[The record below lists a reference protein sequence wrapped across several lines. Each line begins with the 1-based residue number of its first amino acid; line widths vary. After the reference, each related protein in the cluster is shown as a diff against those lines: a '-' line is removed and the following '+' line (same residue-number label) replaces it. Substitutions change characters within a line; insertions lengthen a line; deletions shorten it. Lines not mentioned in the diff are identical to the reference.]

1 MREGGRRAFSL
12 GMAVLMA
19 TGSMG
24 AWAATTAQ
32 FDSTAVVQGTT
43 LAMNGSGT
51 RYRLMF
57 KVYDMA
63 LYLPRKVSGVDA
75 IINMEGPK
83 RLAFVA
89 QRDIAG
95 TDLGLAFIKGLQANN
110 ANDQVQRHTLSSTR
124 LIEIFSGKPKLVT
137 GDTFAMDYLPGKGT
151 QFYIQGQAQGA
162 PLGDAEFFS
171 MILRIWL
178 GPQAVEPNLKDALQ
192 GIVPRSTY

>member
-1 MREGGRRAFSL
+1 MRDGRRRAFSL
-12 GMAVLMA
+12 GMAALMA
-19 TGSMG
+19 TGG
-24 AWAATTAQ
+24 KAAWAVTTAQ
-32 FDSTAVVQGTT
+32 FEPTVAVQGTT
-43 LAMNGSGT
+43 LTMNGSGT

-63 LYLPRKVSGVDA
+63 LYLARKANGVDA

-95 TDLGLAFIKGLQANN
+95 TDLGVAFIKGLQANN

-124 LIEIFSGKPKLVT
+124 LIEIFSGKAKLAT

-151 QFYIQGQAQGA
+151 QFFIQGQPQGA
-162 PLGDAEFFS
+162 PVGDAEFFA

-178 GPQAVEPNLKDALQ
+178 GPSAVEPNLKDGLL
-192 GIVPRSTY
+192 GVPSR